1 MPKYTMWTVGGI
13 TPGAAVAKVGVQG
26 ALMYMVI
33 RKQGEI
39 ERIATY
45 VMYGAGISA
54 EGFKGGTSIALGP
67 QSESE
72 FESNVEQAD
81 LFYGSVTTLE
91 SGVQLGIF
99 NAGYT
104 DMIWIGGPAIGTRC
118 STSGYGLCAGVSLSV
133 GSRSLLTLKFL
144 GWEYLP
150 QNRTP
155 ARRREEPSLFW
166 SNSGIV
172 QR

>member
-1 MPKYTMWTVGGI
+1 MPKYTMWTVGVI
-13 TPGAAVAKVGVQG
+13 TPNAAYAKLDVQG
-26 ALMYMVI
+26 ALLYLVI

-45 VMYGAGISA
+45 AMYGAGISV
-54 EGFKGGTSIALGP
+54 EGFKGGMSIALGP

-81 LFYGSVTTLE
+81 LFPGCVTTLE
-91 SGVQLGIF
+91 SGIQLGIF

-104 DMIWIGGPAIGTRC
+104 DMIWIGGPAAGTRC
-118 STSGYGLCAGVSLSV
+118 SNSGYGLCAGVSLAV
-133 GSRSLLTLKFL
+133 GARSLLTLKFL

-150 QNRTP
+150 QNYTP
-155 ARRREEPSLFW
+155 ARRRAEPSLFW